1 MNGEGEFDV
10 VEAYFCLTACFI
22 ATQQQQLLTGLV
34 DISHSYLLSQDL
46 VFLLIKQRSW
56 KEVFLFSAGRIHF
69 SSGKY
74 DPITY

>member
-46 VFLLIKQRSW
+46 VFFTHQTEILEKGLFILGRENTSQSR
-56 KEVFLFSAGRIHF
+56 EV
-69 SSGKY
+69 
-74 DPITY
+74 